1 MTLAPEDDA
10 QGKAHKTFLACVRTT
25 KPFNLSSGATT
36 GGRKRRGGDGGGLLG
51 GGGGRFPQGGGRFSQ
66 GGGRS
71 KSSTGCLVVP
81 HGSEANYLVLV
92 LQVIHIVVI
101 TPENLSTFGAGNK
114 MSQVVL
120 KFVSPRTQDSRT
132 EAAIK

>member
-1 MTLAPEDDA
+1 M
-10 QGKAHKTFLACVRTT
+10 RTT
-25 KPFNLSSGATT
+25 KPFNLSIGATT
-36 GGRKRRGGDGGGLLG
+36 GGRKRRGGDGGGLLSG
-51 GGGGRFPQGGGRFSQ
+51 GGLLGGGVGRFPQGGGRFSQ

-71 KSSTGCLVVP
+71 KSSTGCLVVAR
-81 HGSEANYLVLV
+81 GSEANYLVLV

-120 KFVSPRTQDSRT
+120 KFVSPRT
-132 EAAIK
+132 